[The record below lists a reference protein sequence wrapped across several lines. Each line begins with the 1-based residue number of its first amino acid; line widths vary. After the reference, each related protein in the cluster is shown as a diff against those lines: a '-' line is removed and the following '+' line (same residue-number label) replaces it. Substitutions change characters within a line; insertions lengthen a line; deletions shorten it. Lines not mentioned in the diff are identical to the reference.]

1 LSRRILFR
9 GEAGDGVIEVV
20 QEASGVRT
28 LHFGTASKQTALH
41 PETPHQLILPYT
53 RALTAALLFNPEP
66 RRILLIGLGGG
77 ALAHFF
83 RHHFPEAVID
93 AVERCPQVVA
103 VAREFFALPEGDPRL
118 RIHLAE
124 AQAFLETDIG
134 QGLSWDLVLTDA
146 YDAGGPADATL
157 DRGFYR
163 ALGARLETNGVL
175 AANLWSGRRN
185 RVKRTLRGLEASY
198 GRPVYVLRP
207 RGKANMAALAGR
219 GAMPGPDAEELR
231 QRAKVLETRVG
242 LDYPGYLEGLRPA
255 SGRLAPGLG

>member
-1 LSRRILFR
+1 MARRILFR

-20 QEASGVRT
+20 QETSGVRT
-28 LHFGTASKQTALH
+28 LYFGTASKQTALD
-41 PETPHQLILPYT
+41 PEAPHRLILPYT

-83 RHHFPEAVID
+83 RHHFPETVID
-93 AVERCPQVVA
+93 AVERCPRVVA
-103 VAREFFALPEGDPRL
+103 VARDFFALPGEDPRL

-124 AQAFLETDIG
+124 AQAFLETEIG
-134 QGLSWDLVLTDA
+134 QGPSWDLVLTDA
-146 YDAGGPADATL
+146 YDAQGPADATL
-157 DRGFYR
+157 DREFYR
-163 ALGARLETNGVL
+163 ALRARLETDGVL
-175 AANLWSGRRN
+175 AANLWSGRRG

-219 GAMPGPDAEELR
+219 GAMLEMDSAELR

-242 LDYPGYLEGLRPA
+242 LDYPAYLEGLRPA
-255 SGRLAPGLG
+255 SGRRLPGLG